1 MESVRHSRFS
11 FSPQTISQVD
21 MEIEIEI
28 QQKDFKWK
36 MSYPIKSVY
45 SSCHVQDSQRAWNM

>member
-1 MESVRHSRFS
+1 M
-11 FSPQTISQVD
+11 SQVD